1 MVTLTHAN
9 TYRMRKVKQ
18 ASLQEHVPDKRK
30 AEIKAR
36 FGDMLREE
44 EVTINEEM
52 AKKCDELAGLD
63 AIVSKDLG
71 KKAYERAVKQRM
83 EQMEWFG
90 DEAGIHIEEGDLG
103 PVEGQAVFRCG
114 W

>member
-1 MVTLTHAN
+1 
-9 TYRMRKVKQ
+9 MRKVKE
-18 ASLQEHVPDKRK
+18 ASLRESVPDHKQ
-30 AEIKAR
+30 AEIKAK

-44 EVTINEEM
+44 EVTINEDM
-52 AKKCDELAGLD
+52 ARKCDELAGLD
-63 AIVSKDLG
+63 SIVSKDLG

-83 EQMEWFG
+83 EQMQWFG
-90 DEAGIHIEEGDLG
+90 DEADIHIEEGDLG